1 MSTITAT
8 SIGSSITA
16 VAATAIRVSRSRRRA
31 SRASSAISSS
41 SRGGVSVSSMT
52 VPAPSTLRIGVRA
65 YPVRARRQSQQES
78 RQPQTGQR

>member
-1 MSTITAT
+1 M
-8 SIGSSITA
+8 
-16 VAATAIRVSRSRRRA
+16 

-65 YPVRARRQSQQES
+65 YPVRARQSQQES
-78 RQPQTGQR
+78 RQPQARQR